1 MEQKAIKLSERF
13 FETMVGRYAQAYR
26 ETGNVLSLVDTILEA
41 ITESIMN
48 SGISLKIKHDFECYF
63 FDSSNIPNRLKISQ
77 TVKEDG
83 MTPISFELKE
93 GSNRFQISE
102 KKVILEVKC
111 DNILRKVE
119 YQAKKP
125 QELVVKDYYINGK
138 KKEARDVT
146 VSTFDAYGYEQH
158 RLNKTIVIAN
168 GKTNLEKKNPKTISE
183 VSEWYRNPE
192 HQEQVIVT
200 ECEICSNDGKEEIN
214 QAQTNIYYLEPKDMH
229 LLDDLYHGNGL
240 LMEDEQTDY
249 YDSISYLFPD
259 HKMKE
264 LKK

>member
-1 MEQKAIKLSERF
+1 MEQKAIQLSERF
-13 FETMVGRYAQAYR
+13 FETIVGRYAQAYR

-125 QELVVKDYYINGK
+125 QELVVKDYYVNGK
-138 KKEARDVT
+138 KKEEREIT
-146 VSTFDAYGYEQH
+146 ISTFNAYGYEQY
-158 RLNKTIVIAN
+158 RFNKTIVIAN

-214 QAQTNIYYLEPKDMH
+214 QAQTNIYYLEPKDMY

-249 YDSISYLFPD
+249 YNRLQYLFPD
-259 HKMKE
+259 YKIKE